1 MDDIQQ
7 YIQKYVSLGF
17 SIIPVQKG
25 DKKPLVEW
33 KTYQIRK
40 PSQEEIDRWLN
51 KYWRKGGANI
61 GIVCGA
67 VSGNLLVL
75 DFDTAAA
82 WNGFL
87 EGWKAHMAK
96 DVCASTLV
104 VKTGRGHQVY
114 VRVSETVK
122 KQRPTVGFDL
132 QGEASYVVAPPSLH
146 PSGATYTVLSKAPL
160 KILEIDSLADI
171 GIELGLP
178 TENPVRKVGKTVEF
192 LKGVPEGQRNDACF
206 RYACRCASKGLTYD
220 ETLSLCQM
228 GADKCAPPFSHDEV
242 EQCLRSAYGYEEKE
256 ASKQGHALAQAKNI
270 TLKWLKLKDPNV
282 IDLALAV
289 IVANK
294 ASGDPVWLLF
304 VGPPGSGKTEILRG
318 LFICKKDVHPLG
330 GFTANTFTSGYDKKK
345 KVGLLET
352 LPKVI
357 TLVVK
362 DFGTLLTMRHDDK
375 AMILQQLRE
384 IYDGVYRKEYG
395 NGKVVAWKGRMGL
408 LGAVTTA
415 IESHH
420 GVIGE
425 LGNRYLLYRFQSDNK
440 ARHEVATLA
449 LSDEGSEQIMRD
461 QISNAFKAALENT
474 LKPELV
480 EISGEIIDKI
490 ASLADLVSRL
500 RSPVSRSAYDK
511 TVNYQPDIEGP
522 ARLVKSLVKLGK
534 GLAALR
540 GEMLMTENEY
550 KVVRM
555 VGRDTVP
562 QRRITLIKHLSDG
575 KWHLTKEMSLKLD
588 IPQSTINQA
597 LEDLLQIEVLKRKA
611 DIAEGEPITKTT
623 PYKWRLKK
631 GIAKLI
637 GETQLLEPDQ

>member
-1 MDDIQQ
+1 MKDIEQYIQQ
-7 YIQKYVSLGF
+7 YLSLGF
-17 SIIPVQKG
+17 SVIPVKRQ
-25 DKKPLVEW
+25 DKIPLVDWKPYQQRLPTEREIKEW
-33 KTYQIRK
+33 TKRYW
-40 PSQEEIDRWLN
+40 SQ
-51 KYWRKGGANI
+51 GANI
-61 GIVCGA
+61 GVVCGQ
-67 VSGNLLVL
+67 VSGGLVVL
-75 DFDTAAA
+75 DYDNDVVWAD
-82 WNGFL
+82 FL
-87 EGWKAHMAK
+87 EKWQQHMSSSVYK
-96 DVCASTLV
+96 NTLV
-104 VKTGRGHQVY
+104 VKTSQGHHVY
-114 VRVSETVK
+114 IRVAGVVK
-122 KQRPTVGFDL
+122 KQKPAAGFDL
-132 QGEASYVVAPPSLH
+132 QGEGGLVVAPPSVH
-146 PSGATYTVLSKAPL
+146 KKGAIYTFLSQGPPRIL
-160 KILEIDSLADI
+160 KVESLAEL
-171 GIELGLP
+171 GIEIGLL
-178 TENPVRKVGKTVEF
+178 TENPMRRVGKTVEF

-220 ETLSLCQM
+220 ETMGLCMM
-228 GADKCAPPFSHDEV
+228 GADKCDPPFSHDEV

-256 ASKQGHALAQAKNI
+256 ASKQEHTLAQAKNI

-352 LPKVI
+352 LPKII

-425 LGNRYLLYRFQSDNK
+425 LGNRYLLYRFQSDNR

-562 QRRITLIKHLSDG
+562 QRRITLIKHLSDE